1 MCIRCLFELNG
12 LCLYLYDSFYMTL
25 NKYNKSYE
33 SESDEYNEVSE
44 LVILPSAIPPLFV
57 VNTLY
62 IYTFI

>member
-1 MCIRCLFELNG
+1 
-12 LCLYLYDSFYMTL
+12 MTL